1 MSLQLKKKKKAPKEN
16 AIKIIPMTDKETDEE
31 EDIEEEED
39 DAGGMYLE
47 KEDMLVIYKALKN
60 YKPGTEDEELVY
72 EILLEQIEESLIVDF
87 KVKLAGVRW

>member
-60 YKPGTEDEELVY
+60 YKPGTEDEDHKP
-72 EILLEQIEESLIVDF
+72 SSAF
-87 KVKLAGVRW
+87 FTSKLKSGITRFVM